1 MNIAII
7 PARKNSQRINNKN
20 IKIFNG
26 KPIIYWSI
34 KAAKRSKLFEEVFVS
49 TDSKKIAQLAIKY
62 GAKALYPRPLKL
74 SDNYT
79 TIIDVIKFEIKNLE
93 NKKVKFDNICCIFA
107 AAPFLKVKYLLDG
120 LSILKS
126 IKFKG
131 FVFAA
136 NELSKPNLRSFYFK
150 KKKLNLIRPNFKN
163 IRTQDLPKTF
173 IDAGQFYWGSKK
185 LWKKENSVFTKSSNI
200 LSLPRYKSLDI
211 DDLKDWKEAELH
223 AKKK

>member
-79 TIIDVIKFEIKNLE
+79 TIIDVIKFEIDK
-93 NKKVKFDNICCIFA
+93 
-107 AAPFLKVKYLLDG
+107 
-120 LSILKS
+120 
-126 IKFKG
+126 
-131 FVFAA
+131 
-136 NELSKPNLRSFYFK
+136 
-150 KKKLNLIRPNFKN
+150 
-163 IRTQDLPKTF
+163 
-173 IDAGQFYWGSKK
+173 
-185 LWKKENSVFTKSSNI
+185 
-200 LSLPRYKSLDI
+200 
-211 DDLKDWKEAELH
+211 
-223 AKKK
+223 